1 MIKFS
6 ETKLAHYSML
16 LIDIERE
23 KPFSKKKK
31 KKIRQGNH
39 LNSILK
45 CHFLGTNSRKVSG
58 KEAGGWERG
67 ACNGEFHFQK
77 LADISHLFKNILGLI
92 METEVVI

>member
-31 KKIRQGNH
+31 KNTSRQ
-39 LNSILK
+39 SLK
-45 CHFLGTNSRKVSG
+45 
-58 KEAGGWERG
+58 
-67 ACNGEFHFQK
+67 FHSEMSLPWYK
-77 LADISHLFKNILGLI
+77 
-92 METEVVI
+92 